1 MPIKKRVLQDI
12 IEKLSFIS
20 DKNNIENI
28 YIVGGYPRSLIM
40 ENVKDDV
47 NDIDVASAWPRESIK
62 LGNLFSSEFIN
73 ELPDIYNRTGTL
85 KINYKNVDLEF
96 QGVLDN
102 IFDYEKEIQEL
113 SKNAISINPLNLNI
127 YSRDFTLNTLI
138 MNLNDYNVYDI
149 TGFGIR
155 DIEDKIIRTPID
167 PNISIKDNTLNIL
180 RALRFSV
187 RYNFNIDDKL
197 LKAIDKYKKYILKE
211 NSIQRVQIEILKML
225 KENKED
231 SINVIKEFGMEN
243 LIKNNK
249 YNIYNSIKNIDIEN
263 YEDDL
268 KNLIGENLT

>member
-1 MPIKKRVLQDI
+1 MPIKKRVLQDV

-20 DKNNIENI
+20 DKNNIENV

-47 NDIDVASAWPRESIK
+47 NDIDVASAWPREAIK

-85 KINYKNVDLEF
+85 KINYKDIDLEF

-113 SKNAISINPLNLNI
+113 SKNGISINSLNLNI

-138 MNLNDYNVYDI
+138 MNLHDYNVYDI
-149 TGFGIR
+149 TGFGVR

-167 PNISIKDNTLNIL
+167 SDISIKYNTLNIL

-187 RYNFNIDDKL
+187 RYNFNIDKKL
-197 LKAIDKYKKYILKE
+197 LKSINEYKKYILKE

-231 SINVIKEFGMEN
+231 SINIIKEFGMEN
-243 LIKNNK
+243 LIKNNQ
-249 YNIYNSIKNIDIEN
+249 YNIYNSIRDIDIEN
-263 YEDDL
+263 YKDDL
-268 KNLIGENLT
+268 KNLIGEEFK